1 MKKIT
6 LISLLFVLLTG
17 CSSTKQFRYMSKGKA
32 PKGTFR
38 TEIPF
43 EIHSKLMVI
52 KVKLGGSDKEYE
64 FMIDTG
70 APVSVIYKDVF
81 EAAKAD
87 TVMVYNVSDSRGNS
101 AKSVYVMLDMTIG
114 NSKFKDIFTVYA
126 AEPSE
131 IVQCIAL
138 DGIIGAD
145 LMQTANW
152 EIDMENQK
160 IIITDFKSGRPN
172 LQGYQ
177 KVSGA
182 KRSPSMRMPW
192 LTVVPG
198 LTVDLEIKG
207 KKFKDVYVDTGSAG
221 SLTMPKDE
229 KTDSVFKKEQ
239 KTVLW
244 GYSSFGL
251 LGGSMDT
258 TYAYN
263 TVDVEMGKVHI
274 PNPSIDMYKRNS
286 SLLGMGILSD
296 YNLFFDFRKND
307 MYLKPIAAEKKKND
321 EKGFGFYIHYDSK
334 SKVFTVANLYEG
346 SGAAKAGLQLADTV
360 VEVNNEKLP
369 VFTDFCEFREWT
381 KALGKTEGSMI
392 IKIKRDDLVFT
403 IEKGIMPKRL

>member
-1 MKKIT
+1 MT
-6 LISLLFVLLTG
+6 LISLLFILLAS

-43 EIHSKLMVI
+43 EIHNKLIVI
-52 KVKLGGSDKEYE
+52 KVKLDDSDKEYE
-64 FMIDTG
+64 FMVDTG
-70 APVSVIYKDVF
+70 APVSVIYKEAF

-87 TVMVYNVSDSRGNS
+87 TVMIYNVSDSRGNS
-101 AKSVYVMLDMTIG
+101 AKSVYVMLDMTLG
-114 NSKFKDIFTVYA
+114 TSKFKDIFTVYA

-131 IVQCIAL
+131 IVRCIAL

-160 IIITDFKSGRPN
+160 IILTDFKSRKPN
-172 LQGYQ
+172 LESYQ
-177 KVSGA
+177 KVKCS
-182 KRSPSMRMPW
+182 KRSPSKRMPW

-207 KKFKDVYVDTGSAG
+207 KKFKDVYIDTGSAG

-229 KTDSVFKKEQ
+229 KTDSVFKNEQ

-258 TYAYN
+258 TYGYN
-263 TVDVEMGKVHI
+263 RVDVEMGKVHI
-274 PNPSIDMYKRNS
+274 SNPSIDMYKRNS

-307 MYLKPIAAEKKKND
+307 LYLKPTHAEKKESD

-334 SKVFTVANLYEG
+334 SNLFTVANMYEG
-346 SGAAKAGLQLADTV
+346 SGAAKAGLLLGDTV
-360 VEVNNEKLP
+360 IAVNNEKLSA
-369 VFTDFCEFREWT
+369 FTDFCEFRQWT
-381 KALGKTEGSMI
+381 RTLSKGEGPVVV
-392 IKIKRDDLVFT
+392 KIKRGNLVFT

>member
-1 MKKIT
+1 MKRIT
-6 LISLLFVLLTG
+6 AISILLVLLAS

-32 PKGTFR
+32 PKGKFR

-43 EIHSKLMVI
+43 EIHNKLIVI
-52 KVKLGGSDKEYE
+52 KAKLNDSDKEYE
-64 FMIDTG
+64 FMVDTG
-70 APVSVIYKDVF
+70 APVSVIYKEPF
-81 EAAKAD
+81 EAVKAD
-87 TVMVYNVSDSRGNS
+87 TVMTYNVRDSRGNS
-101 AKSVYVMLDMTIG
+101 AKSVYIMLDLTLG

-131 IVQCIAL
+131 VVRCIAL

-160 IIITDFKSGRPN
+160 IIITDFKSGKPN
-172 LQGYQ
+172 LEGYQ
-177 KVSGA
+177 RIKGA

-198 LTVDLEIKG
+198 LTVDLELNG
-207 KKFKDVYVDTGSAG
+207 KKFKDVYIDTGSAG

-229 KTDSVFKKEQ
+229 KTDSVFKNEQ
-239 KTVLW
+239 KKVLW
-244 GYSSFGL
+244 GYSSYGL

-258 TYAYN
+258 TYVYN

-296 YNLFFDFRKND
+296 YNLFFDFKKND
-307 MYLKPIAAEKKKND
+307 LYLKSIATEKKKSD
-321 EKGFGFYIHYDSK
+321 EKEFGFSIYYDSK
-334 SKVFTVANLYEG
+334 SKVYTVANLYEG
-346 SGAAKAGLQLADTV
+346 STASRAGLLLADTI
-360 VEVNNEKLP
+360 VEVNNEKFP
-369 VFTDFCEFREWT
+369 AFTDFCEFRQWV
-381 KALGKTEGSMI
+381 KALSKGEGPLI
-392 IKIKRDDLVFT
+392 VTIKRDDLVFT
-403 IEKGIMPKRL
+403 IEKEIVPKR